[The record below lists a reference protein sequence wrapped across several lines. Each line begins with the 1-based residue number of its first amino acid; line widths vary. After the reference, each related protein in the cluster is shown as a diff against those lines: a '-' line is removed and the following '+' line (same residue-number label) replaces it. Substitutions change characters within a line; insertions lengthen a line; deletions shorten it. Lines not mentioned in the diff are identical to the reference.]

1 MEYGIQQI
9 AERFSGRDREM
20 VLEAYGIAE
29 KALEGKL
36 RGNRRPFIEHPLGV
50 ARIVSEETGLQADAV
65 TAVFLHEANR
75 FQGATAAE
83 INSSAMLK
91 SFYAQFPQDIVN
103 MVRSLDNISFI
114 TLRQTGL
121 DEERYRKLIIS
132 YSTDPRVVI
141 IKLADRL
148 EVLRNL
154 EALPSSKRNP
164 KVTESM
170 QLYAPLAHQ
179 LGLYL
184 IKSEME
190 DIYLRCME
198 PEAYRAITNSLKA
211 TEREREALAVRFI
224 APLRAKLDR
233 SGIKYTMKARTK
245 SAYSIWRKMQAQKVP
260 FEKIYDV
267 FAMRFIIDCPP
278 IRTVEHELC
287 WKVYSLVTEEYQPDT
302 SRLRDWLSKP
312 KPNGYESLHTTVT
325 TREGTT
331 VEVQIRIVRMDLE
344 AEQGHASHWAYKGI
358 RSEEV
363 LSDWLNRVRDM
374 MQRNEPGGYEKMP
387 PELMKQIYVFTPAG
401 DLRELHAGASV
412 LDFAF
417 DIHSNIGARCTG
429 GRVNGKMVPIR
440 EELHT
445 GDVVEIITG
454 KNQKPNPDWLNFVVT
469 SKARN
474 KIRQK
479 LKEEENKAAAEGKE
493 MLSRRMRNWKME
505 MDDLVLAELTKKY
518 HFKVNNEF
526 FAAVG
531 SGSIDLMEI
540 KEFLSSGER
549 REETPAAQAA
559 SQRQGRTVESDSSSS
574 DYLIIGSGLGKVSYK
589 MARCCNPI
597 FGDEVFGFVTIKE
610 GLKIHRISCP
620 NAARLLSEYP
630 YRIQKVRWA
639 QNADRASSTASLK
652 IVTGNDLQV
661 TNAVI
666 STVNMFKAS
675 IRSFNVVERSRSE
688 QEIQMT
694 TYVASNAEL
703 DKITASLR
711 KLRDVRQVTR
721 L

>member
-1 MEYGIQQI
+1 MENDINSI
-9 AERFSGRDREM
+9 AAQFTGASREM
-20 VLEAYGIAE
+20 VLKAYDIAQ
-29 KALEGKL
+29 KALEGVQ
-36 RGNRRPFIEHPLGV
+36 RGNKRPFIEHPLGV
-50 ARIVSEETGLQADAV
+50 ARIVSAETGLQADAV

-75 FQGATAAE
+75 FQGSTAAE
-83 INSSAMLK
+83 LNSSAMLK
-91 SFYAQFPQDIVN
+91 SFYGQFPEDIVN
-103 MVRSLDNISFI
+103 IVKSLNNISFI
-114 TLRQTGL
+114 TIQQTGL

-154 EALPSSKRNP
+154 DALPASKRNP
-164 KVTESM
+164 KVSESM

-198 PEAYRAITNSLKA
+198 PEAYRAITNNLKA
-211 TEREREALAVRFI
+211 TEKEREALAVRFI

-233 SGIKYTMKARTK
+233 NEIKYTMKARTK

-287 WKVYSLVTEEYQPDT
+287 WRVYSLVTEEYEPDT
-302 SRLRDWLSKP
+302 SRLRDWLTVP
-312 KPNGYESLHTTVT
+312 KANGYESLHTTVKT
-325 TREGTT
+325 PDGIA
-331 VEVQIRIVRMDLE
+331 VEVQIRTVRMDLE

-358 RSEEV
+358 KSEEV

-374 MQRNEPGGYEKMP
+374 MQRKGAVEYEKMP
-387 PELMKQIYVFTPAG
+387 PEMMKQVFVFTPSG
-401 DLRELHAGASV
+401 ELRELHAGATV

-417 DIHSNIGARCTG
+417 DIHSNIGVKCTG
-429 GRVNGKMVPIR
+429 ARVNGKMVPIR
-440 EELHT
+440 EVLHT

-454 KNQKPNPDWLNFVVT
+454 KNQKPNADWLNFVVT

-493 MLSRRMRNWKME
+493 LLSRRLRNWKLE
-505 MDDLVLAELTKKY
+505 MDDAQLAELARKY
-518 HFKVNNEF
+518 KFKINNEF
-526 FAAVG
+526 FAAIG
-531 SGSIDLMEI
+531 SGAIDLMEI
-540 KEFLSSGER
+540 KDFLSAGEQ
-549 REETPAAQAA
+549 REEPLQAA
-559 SQRQGRTVESDSSSS
+559 GQQRSLKAQGESGSS

-589 MARCCNPI
+589 MAKCCNPI
-597 FGDEVFGFVTIKE
+597 FGDEVFGFVTIKD

-639 QNADRASSTASLK
+639 ENADRSSSIASLK
-652 IVTGNDLQV
+652 IITGNDMQV

-675 IRSFNVVERSRSE
+675 IRSFNVTERGRSE

>member
-1 MEYGIQQI
+1 MEYDIDSI
-9 AERFSGRDREM
+9 AGQFTGASREM
-20 VLEAYGIAE
+20 VLRAYAIAQ
-29 KALEGKL
+29 KALEGVQ
-36 RGNRRPFIEHPLGV
+36 RGNKRPFIEHPLGV
-50 ARIVSEETGLQADAV
+50 ARIVSAETGLQADAV

-75 FQGATAAE
+75 FQGSTAAE
-83 INSSAMLK
+83 VNSSAMLK
-91 SFYAQFPQDIVN
+91 SFYGQFPEDIIN
-103 MVRSLDNISFI
+103 IVRSLNNISFI
-114 TLRQTGL
+114 TIQQTGL

-148 EVLRNL
+148 EVLRSL
-154 EALPSSKRNP
+154 DALPASKRNP
-164 KVTESM
+164 KVSESI

-190 DIYLRCME
+190 DIYLRYME

-211 TEREREALAVRFI
+211 TEKEREALAVRFI

-233 SGIKYTMKARTK
+233 NEINYTMKARTK

-287 WKVYSLVTEEYQPDT
+287 WKVYSLVTEEYEPDT
-302 SRLRDWLSKP
+302 SRLRDWLTVP
-312 KPNGYESLHTTVT
+312 KANGYESLHTTVKT
-325 TREGTT
+325 PDGIA
-331 VEVQIRIVRMDLE
+331 VEVQIRTVRMDLE

-358 RSEEV
+358 KSEEV

-374 MQRNEPGGYEKMP
+374 MQRKDAVEYEKMP
-387 PELMKQIYVFTPAG
+387 PEMMKQVFVFTPSG
-401 DLRELHAGASV
+401 ELRELHAGATV

-417 DIHSNIGARCTG
+417 DIHSNIGVKCTG
-429 GRVNGKMVPIR
+429 GRINGKMVPIR
-440 EELHT
+440 EVLHT
-445 GDVVEIITG
+445 GDMVEIITG
-454 KNQKPNPDWLNFVVT
+454 KNQKPNADWLNFVVT
-469 SKARN
+469 TKARN

-493 MLSRRMRNWKME
+493 LLSRRLRNWKME
-505 MDDLVLAELTKKY
+505 MDDAQLAELARKY
-518 HFKVNNEF
+518 RFKTNNEF
-526 FAAVG
+526 FAAIG
-531 SGSIDLMEI
+531 SGEIDPMEI
-540 KEFLSSGER
+540 KEFLTSGEH
-549 REETPAAQAA
+549 REEPLPAPELHRSLKPQGEPG
-559 SQRQGRTVESDSSSS
+559 SQ

-597 FGDEVFGFVTIKE
+597 FGDEVFGFVTIKD

-639 QNADRASSTASLK
+639 GNADRSSSMASLK
-652 IVTGNDLQV
+652 IIAGNDMQV

-675 IRSFNVVERSRSE
+675 IRSFNVTERSRSE

-694 TYVASNAEL
+694 TYVANNAEL

>member
-1 MEYGIQQI
+1 MGYDIQQI
-9 AERFSGRDREM
+9 ADRFQGRDREM
-20 VLEAYGIAE
+20 VLEAYSIAE
-29 KALEGKL
+29 KALAGRS
-36 RGNRRPFIEHPLGV
+36 RGNKHPFIEHPLGV
-50 ARIVSEETGLQADAV
+50 AAIVSGETGLQADAV

-91 SFYAQFPQDIVN
+91 SFYGRFPEDIVN
-103 MVRSLDNISFI
+103 MVRSLNNISFI
-114 TLRQTGL
+114 TLQQTGL

-154 EALPSSKRNP
+154 DALPASKRNP

-211 TEREREALAVRFI
+211 TESEREALAVRFI

-233 SGIKYTMKARTK
+233 NEIKYTMKARTK
-245 SAYSIWRKMQAQKVP
+245 SAYSIWKKMQAQKVP

-287 WKVYSLVTEEYQPDT
+287 WKVYSLVTEEYEPDT

-312 KPNGYESLHTTVT
+312 KANGYESLHTTVT
-325 TREGTT
+325 TREGSV
-331 VEVQIRIVRMDLE
+331 VEVQIRTVRMDLE

-358 RSEEV
+358 KSEEV

-374 MQRNEPGGYEKMP
+374 MQRKDAIEYEKMP
-387 PELMKQIYVFTPAG
+387 PELMKQIFVFTPSG

-417 DIHSNIGARCTG
+417 DIHSNIGVKCTG

-440 EELHT
+440 EVLHT

-493 MLSRRMRNWKME
+493 MLSRRLRNWKLE
-505 MDDLVLAELTKKY
+505 MDDNQLAELVKKY
-518 HFKVNNEF
+518 KFKITNEF
-526 FAAVG
+526 FAALG
-531 SGSIDLMEI
+531 SGEIDPMEI
-540 KEFLSSGER
+540 KEFLTADER
-549 REETPAAQAA
+549 KEETPALQGTAQ
-559 SQRQGRTVESDSSSS
+559 RPVRTVESSSAS
-574 DYLIIGSGLGKVSYK
+574 DYLVIGSGLGKVSYK
-589 MARCCNPI
+589 MAKCCNPI
-597 FGDEVFGFVTIKE
+597 FGDEVFGFVTIKD

-639 QNADRASSTASLK
+639 QNADRTSSIASLK
-652 IVTGNDLQV
+652 IVTVNDLQV

-675 IRSFNVVERSRSE
+675 IRSFNVVDRGSE

>member
-1 MEYGIQQI
+1 MEYDIQQI
-9 AERFSGRDREM
+9 AGRFQGRDREM
-20 VLEAYGIAE
+20 VLEAYGIAA
-29 KALEGKL
+29 KALEGKS
-36 RGNRRPFIEHPLGV
+36 RGNKRPFIDHPLGV
-50 ARIVSEETGLQADAV
+50 AEIVSVETGLQADAV

-75 FQGATAAE
+75 FQGSTAAE

-91 SFYAQFPQDIVN
+91 SFHGRFPEDIINIVK
-103 MVRSLDNISFI
+103 SLNNISFI
-114 TLRQTGL
+114 TLQQTGL

-154 EALPSSKRNP
+154 DALPASKRNP

-198 PEAYRAITNSLKA
+198 PEAWRAITNNLKA
-211 TEREREALAVRFI
+211 TEKDREALAIRFI

-233 SGIKYTMKARTK
+233 NEIKYTMKARTK

-287 WKVYSLVTEEYQPDT
+287 WKVYSLVTEEYEPDT
-302 SRLRDWLSKP
+302 SRLRDWLTVP
-312 KPNGYESLHTTVT
+312 KSNGYESLHTTVT
-325 TREGTT
+325 TREGVA
-331 VEVQIRIVRMDLE
+331 VEVQIRTVRMDLE

-358 RSEEV
+358 KSEEV

-374 MQRNEPGGYEKMP
+374 MQRKDSSGYEKMP
-387 PELMKQIYVFTPAG
+387 PELMKQVFVFTPSG
-401 DLRELHAGASV
+401 DLRELHAGATV

-417 DIHSNIGARCTG
+417 DIHSNIGVKCTG

-440 EELHT
+440 EVLHT

-493 MLSRRMRNWKME
+493 LLSRRLRNWKLE
-505 MDDLVLAELTKKY
+505 MDDTQLAELAKKY
-518 HFKVNNEF
+518 KYKINNEF
-526 FAAVG
+526 FAAIGNGV
-531 SGSIDLMEI
+531 IDLMEI
-540 KEFLSSGER
+540 KEFLSEGSARKEEAAPVQAQQRHLKSPGE
-549 REETPAAQAA
+549 
-559 SQRQGRTVESDSSSS
+559 SSSS
-574 DYLIIGSGLGKVSYK
+574 DYLVIGSGLGKVSYK
-589 MARCCNPI
+589 MAKCCNPI

-639 QNADRASSTASLK
+639 DNADRTSSMASLK
-652 IVTGNDLQV
+652 IITGSDLQV

-666 STVNMFKAS
+666 STVNMFKSS
-675 IRSFNVVERSRSE
+675 IRSFNVVERSNSE

-694 TYVASNAEL
+694 IYVASNSEL